1 MMERVRPEVYAGRGG
16 AELLAE
22 LVRSEAPPEQ
32 IETLVDSLSA
42 SRPGSAPLIAVHG
55 LLLETQGALDAARER
70 YAAALRLDGEQPE
83 ALLGLAR
90 LDVTRAP
97 QEAARLAGRALA
109 ASKGE
114 TARVA
119 QVAALA
125 EMLDAAGANAEALE
139 LFAALVERVP
149 HNGRAAEALARERL
163 ARGDHSARTLDLA
176 RRAARFE
183 TSRGT
188 LKLLSEVHA
197 AQGDDGAAEQVSK
210 DAEALQDGA

>member
-22 LVRSEAPPEQ
+22 IIRSEAPPEQ
-32 IETLVDSLSA
+32 LETLVDSLSA

-55 LLLETQGALDAARER
+55 LLLESQGALDAARER

-109 ASKGE
+109 ASPP
-114 TARVA
+114 
-119 QVAALA
+119 ALA
-125 EMLDAAGANAEALE
+125 AAT
-139 LFAALVERVP
+139 P
-149 HNGRAAEALARERL
+149 
-163 ARGDHSARTLDLA
+163 
-176 RRAARFE
+176 
-183 TSRGT
+183 
-188 LKLLSEVHA
+188 
-197 AQGDDGAAEQVSK
+197 
-210 DAEALQDGA
+210 